1 MDLTILGANGTYPT
15 AGGACSG
22 YLLEHEEHVIWMD
35 AGNGTLSRLQ
45 ERRPLEDVAAIFLSH
60 GHPDHCADLYP
71 FFYWLMLREDA
82 APLSVFAPPGVRE
95 RLATLIGADSQA
107 RFATLLDWHSMSPG
121 IVEESGPFR
130 LEAFDS
136 AHSTPNVTLR
146 ASAGG
151 ATLCYSGDTGPN
163 EHLARAA
170 RDTDLF
176 LCEASWLEDE
186 VAKDRIHL
194 TARQAGAA
202 ARDAQTA
209 RLVLTHI
216 RPRCDVAQTRA
227 QASEAFGAPVDLAID
242 LAMVTL

>member
-1 MDLTILGANGTYPT
+1 VDLTILGANGTYPT

-22 YLLEHEEHVIWMD
+22 YLLSHERHVIWMD

-45 ERRPLEDVAAIFLSH
+45 EQKPLEDVAAIFLSH
-60 GHPDHCADLYP
+60 AHPDHCADLYP
-71 FFYWLMLREDA
+71 FFYWLMLQEDA
-82 APLSVFAPPGVRE
+82 VPLSVFAPPGVRE
-95 RLATLIGADSQA
+95 RLATLIGTDSQT
-107 RFATLLDWHSMSPG
+107 RFATLLDWREMCPG
-121 IVEESGPFR
+121 GVEESGPFR

-136 AHSTPNVTLR
+136 AHSTQNVTLR

-151 ATLCYSGDTGPN
+151 STLCYSGDTGPN
-163 EHLARAA
+163 EHLVRAA

-202 ARDAQTA
+202 ARDAETA

-216 RPRCDVAQTRA
+216 WPRNDVTRTRA
-227 QASEAFGAPVDLAID
+227 QASEMFSGPVDLAID
-242 LAMVTL
+242 LATVTL

>member
-22 YLLEHEEHVIWMD
+22 YLLEYEGHVIWMD
-35 AGNGTLSRLQ
+35 AGNGTMSRLQ
-45 ERRPLEDVAAIFLSH
+45 EQRPLEDVAAIFLSH

-71 FFYWLMLREDA
+71 FFYWLMLQENA
-82 APLSVFAPPGVRE
+82 TPLPVFAPPGVRE

-107 RFATLLDWHSMSPG
+107 RFATLLDWCEMRPG
-121 IVEESGPFR
+121 DIVESGPVV
-130 LEAFDS
+130 LEVFDS
-136 AHSTPNVTLR
+136 AHSTPNLTLR
-146 ASAGG
+146 VSAGE

-170 RDTDLF
+170 RHTDLF

-186 VAKDRIHL
+186 VADDRIHL
-194 TARQAGAA
+194 TARQAGTA
-202 ARDAQTA
+202 AREAETA

-216 RPRCDVAQTRA
+216 WPGNDIAQTRA

-242 LAMVTL
+242 LTTVTL